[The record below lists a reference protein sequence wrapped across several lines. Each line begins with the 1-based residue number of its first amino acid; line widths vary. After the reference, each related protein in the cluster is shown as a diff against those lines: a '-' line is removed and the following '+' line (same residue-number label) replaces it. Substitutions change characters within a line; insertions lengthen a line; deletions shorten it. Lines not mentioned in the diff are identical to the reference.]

1 MSADIARTLSLT
13 PAASEDASPPLRL
26 LVDGLDADE
35 QSSLQ
40 AILDVLARKLSRQW
54 VAVEG
59 AEAELYLHTRGARR
73 SGIRATLTAL
83 LVREDETQ
91 APVDALWMPVPLRVM
106 AVLDLL
112 QGAHD
117 RLGLA
122 PAEVIPAS
130 DPSAAHDD
138 KGLAFSLARIFVGAV
153 EHSLRVRILG
163 FGTLYVC
170 PARASYI
177 ADFEP
182 ARMQQALEAKRFV
195 LTAISPSSIE
205 MTETDKQ
212 AHPLEALMWTIGLMT
227 PRERA
232 RHGRH
237 RVRLRQWPDFANLPH
252 DPRHL
257 QACAALSTT
266 PMDLTELVAV
276 TGLGEL
282 QADRFLHACELCGL
296 VEPVPDA
303 APAPVRQQAAGAS
316 FGGLFD
322 RLWRRLIK

>member
-1 MSADIARTLSLT
+1 MSADIARTSPLPPST
-13 PAASEDASPPLRL
+13 SEDASPPLRL

-40 AILDVLARKLSRQW
+40 AILDILARKLSRQW
-54 VAVEG
+54 VAVQG
-59 AEAELYLHTRGARR
+59 GDAELYLHTRGSRR
-73 SGIRATLTAL
+73 SGVKSNLTAL
-83 LVREDETQ
+83 LVRDDETQ
-91 APVDALWMPVPLRVM
+91 PPADALWMPVPLRVM

-122 PAEVIPAS
+122 ATEVTPTNDA
-130 DPSAAHDD
+130 SAAHDD
-138 KGLAFSLARIFVGAV
+138 KGLAFSLARIFVAAV

-205 MTETDKQ
+205 LTDTDKQ
-212 AHPLEALMWTIGLMT
+212 AHPLEALMWTIGMMT
-227 PRERA
+227 PRERV
-232 RHGRH
+232 RHGNQRM
-237 RVRLRQWPDFANLPH
+237 RLRQWPDFANLPH

-266 PMDLTELVAV
+266 PMDLPEIVAT
-276 TGLGEL
+276 TGLSEL

-296 VEPVPDA
+296 VESVPDA

>member
-1 MSADIARTLSLT
+1 MSADIARVAPLPSST
-13 PAASEDASPPLRL
+13 PEDASPPLRL
-26 LVDGLDADE
+26 LADGLDAGE
-35 QSSLQ
+35 QQSLQ

-54 VAVEG
+54 VAVDG
-59 AEAELYLHTRGARR
+59 SDADLYLHTKGARR
-73 SGIRATLTAL
+73 SGIRSSLTAL
-83 LVREDETQ
+83 LVREDDAQ
-91 APVDALWMPVPLRVM
+91 PPVDALWMPVPLRVM

-122 PAEVIPAS
+122 PVEVAPAI
-130 DPSAAHDD
+130 DACEAHDD
-138 KGLAFSLARIFVGAV
+138 KGLAFSLARIFVGTV

-170 PARASYI
+170 PARASYL

-195 LTAISPSSIE
+195 LTAISPGSIE
-205 MTETDKQ
+205 LTETDKQ

-227 PRERA
+227 PRDRA
-232 RHGRH
+232 RHGNH
-237 RVRLRQWPDFANLPH
+237 RVRLRQWPDLANLPH

-257 QACAALSTT
+257 QACAALGTA
-266 PMDLTELVAV
+266 PMSLAEIVDV
-276 TGLGEL
+276 TGLGEQ

-296 VEPVPDA
+296 VEYVPDA
-303 APAPVRQQAAGAS
+303 APVPVRQRATETS

>member
-1 MSADIARTLSLT
+1 MSADIARTSPLPPSPLG
-13 PAASEDASPPLRL
+13 DAVPPLRL
-26 LVDGLDADE
+26 LADGLDAGE

-59 AEAELYLHTRGARR
+59 SDADLYLHTRGARR
-73 SGIRATLTAL
+73 NGIRSSLTAL
-83 LVREDETQ
+83 LVRDDDAQPT
-91 APVDALWMPVPLRVM
+91 ADALWMPVPLRVM

-112 QGAHD
+112 QGSHD

-122 PAEVIPAS
+122 TEEVAPTS
-130 DPSAAHDD
+130 EPSAAHDD
-138 KGLAFSLARIFVGAV
+138 KGLAFSLARILVGAV

-170 PARASYI
+170 PARASYL
-177 ADFEP
+177 ADFE
-182 ARMQQALEAKRFV
+182 ASRMQQALEAKRFV
-195 LTAISPSSIE
+195 LTAISPGSIE
-205 MTETDKQ
+205 LSETDKQ
-212 AHPLEALMWTIGLMT
+212 AHPLEELMWAIGLMT

-232 RHGRH
+232 RHGNH

-266 PMDLTELVAV
+266 PMDLPEIVAT
-276 TGLGEL
+276 TGLSEL

-296 VEPVPDA
+296 VESVPDA
-303 APAPVRQQAAGAS
+303 TPAPVRQPAAGTS